1 MTNGYLI
8 FAENEILILL
18 RKILIVVG
26 NLLCFLLLLF
36 LPTKISKGCGPYD
49 RSFYGYTFLNPNI
62 IDLDAP
68 TAPYFAGFEKI
79 FRQLRPTEDVQQS
92 DNLTEW
98 QERFCDVPKLLDL
111 QQVIYKSSTTQL
123 RRLKTVMQQKNARIT
138 GLLASNSFAR
148 HLQKNKCEEAV
159 DYLIF
164 AKRCEPHV
172 VAGNNWTPNN
182 RDTVAMQ
189 FLIKDG
195 LKEFKKTKSHYFR
208 LRYAYQ
214 LVRLAHYKKNYTQAL
229 ALYDF
234 LMPKTDNDP
243 SIIEDWILGHKAGA
257 LMGLGR
263 NVEAAY
269 LYSKIFQNTP
279 SKRQSAYRSFLIKSD
294 EEWLECLK
302 LCQSDAE
309 RATLY
314 ALRANDPN
322 SNAVEEMA
330 KIYELNPKNEHLEQ
344 LLVREIQ
351 KLERDLLGIDFNKKK
366 KSNRRFHKIPRKQAG
381 KYLLDL
387 LQLVLKVSEE
397 NKVNT
402 ADLWHI
408 AEGYLE
414 LLGGDY
420 YAAKNTLEDLKG
432 SINSAV
438 LEEQLEA
445 LIMVANIDG
454 LEEVNTKMEDLIVDY
469 ERNELFNKYPDFGKF
484 VKDKLTHLYAE
495 QGFRG
500 KAFLEEYT
508 LKELKLNPQLP
519 IIEELIAICQK
530 EGKSKLEKEMVMKSD
545 GLTTIESDLWDLK
558 GTYFLGQMQ
567 LESALEAYRQMP
579 RKDRDNFGLFNP
591 FREEFVDCVH
601 CRVID
606 TAAYNKTVILEQILE
621 LEYKG
626 KADME
631 RGAYYYYQIGNALY
645 NMTYFGY
652 EWEVADYFRS
662 GSSWY
667 GLKTGDN
674 VFAKPNA
681 PFGNRETVN
690 CSLPLYYYDKA
701 FRLAQNDELSARA
714 AFMAAKCQ
722 QNLYFTEEGADYT
735 TYGNQIPYVPNEYRQ
750 YFKIIKDYYTDTQFF
765 SEVVQECLFYEMF
778 AFRN

>member
-1 MTNGYLI
+1 MKKINKIALI
-8 FAENEILILL
+8 GISTF
-18 RKILIVVG
+18 
-26 NLLCFLLLLF
+26 CFLLLLC

-49 RSFYGYTFLNPNI
+49 RSFYGYTFLNPKI
-62 IDLDAP
+62 VDLDAP
-68 TAPYFAGFEKI
+68 KARYFAGFEKI
-79 FRQLRPTEDVQQS
+79 FRQLKPTEDLQKT

-98 QERFCDVPKLLDL
+98 RERFCEVPRIVDL
-111 QQVIYKSSTTQL
+111 QFVIYKASLTQM
-123 RRLKTVMQQKNARIT
+123 RRLKTVMKRKNASIT
-138 GLLASNSFAR
+138 GGLANNSFAR
-148 HLQKNKCEEAV
+148 HLQTNKCEEAV

-172 VAGNNWTPNN
+172 VAGNNWKPSQ
-182 RDTVAMQ
+182 RDTVTMQ

-214 LVRLAHYKKNYTQAL
+214 IIRLAHYKRDYQQTL
-229 ALYDF
+229 DLYDN

-263 NVEAAY
+263 NVEASY

-279 SKRQSAYRSFLIKSD
+279 SKRESAYRSFLIKTD
-294 EEWLECLK
+294 EEWLECLR

-314 ALRANDPN
+314 AMRANDPN
-322 SNAVEEMA
+322 SNAAEEMA
-330 KIYELNPKNEHLEQ
+330 KIYEIDPKNEHLEL

-351 KLERDLLGIDFNKKK
+351 KLEKDLLGLDFNKKK
-366 KSNRRFHKIPRKQAG
+366 KSNRRNHNIPRKQAG
-381 KYLLDL
+381 KNLLDL
-387 LQLVLKVSEE
+387 LQLVLKVSEK
-397 NKVNT
+397 NDTNT
-402 ADLWHI
+402 PDLWHI

-420 YAAKNTLEDLKG
+420 YAAKNTLEELQG
-432 SINSAV
+432 NVSSVI

-445 LIMVANIDG
+445 LMMVANIDG
-454 LEEVNTKMEDLIVDY
+454 LEAVNTEMEDLIVDY
-469 ERNELFNKYPDFGKF
+469 ERSDLFKKYPDFGKF

-508 LKELKLNPQLP
+508 LNQLKYNPQLP
-519 IIEELIAICQK
+519 IIEELIAICRK
-530 EGKSKLEKEMVMKSD
+530 EDKSKLEKEMVMKSD
-545 GLTTIESDLWDLK
+545 GVTTIESDLWDIK
-558 GTYFLGQMQ
+558 GTYYLGQMQ

-579 RKDRDNFGLFNP
+579 RKDRDQFGLFNP
-591 FREEFVDCVH
+591 FREEFVDCVN

-606 TAAYNKTVILEQILE
+606 TAGYNKTVILEQILE
-621 LEYKG
+621 LEYKA

-631 RGAYYYYQIGNALY
+631 KGAFYYYQIGNALY

-662 GSSWY
+662 GASWY
-667 GLKTGDN
+667 GLKTGEH
-674 VFAKPNA
+674 VFTKPNA

-701 FRLAQNDELSARA
+701 FRLASNNELAARA

-722 QNLYFTEEGADYT
+722 QNQFFTEKGSDYT
-735 TYGNQIPYVPNEYRQ
+735 TYGNQIPYVPNAYRQ
-750 YFKIIKDYYTDTQFF
+750 YFKIIKDYYAETQFY
-765 SEVVQECLFYEMF
+765 SEVVQECLYYEMY
-778 AFRN
+778 ALRN